1 MALAASKAV
10 SVGWSITRSSSG
22 TTLANWYRRRIEM
35 TKLQSV
41 TRSAGFGLSLTVFTA
56 CSSLGGLG
64 NVLGGVLGQ
73 GNQIQGTVMAV
84 DTRSQQIAVQESGG
98 QTVYL
103 QYDNQTRVT
112 YNNQNYAVTSL
123 ERGDQ
128 ITAEVQQTNNS
139 AYYTDL
145 IQVDQSVST
154 STNGGASGNVQA
166 FEGTV
171 RQVDYQNGWFT
182 FDANNARYTVSLPYN
197 PRTSDVNTFRSLRNG
212 QYVRLYGIY
221 LSNSRIELRQFY

>member
-1 MALAASKAV
+1 
-10 SVGWSITRSSSG
+10 
-22 TTLANWYRRRIEM
+22 M
-35 TKLQSV
+35 TKIQRA
-41 TRSAGFGLSLTVFTA
+41 TRSAATGLALIAFGA
-56 CSSLGGLG
+56 CSSLGSLG
-64 NVLGGVLGQ
+64 NVLGGVLGG
-73 GNQIQGTVMAV
+73 GNQVQGTVMAV
-84 DTRSQQIAVQESGG
+84 DTRSQQIAVQQSDG

-103 QYDNQTRVT
+103 QYDNQTRVV

-139 AYYTDL
+139 AYYTNL

-154 STNGGASGNVQA
+154 STTGTGTGNVQA

-182 FDANNARYTVSLPYN
+182 FDTNNARYTVSLPYN
-197 PRTSDVNTFRSLRNG
+197 PRTADVNTFRSLRVG
-212 QYVRLYGIY
+212 QYVRLYGTY

>member
-1 MALAASKAV
+1 M
-10 SVGWSITRSSSG
+10 RQED
-22 TTLANWYRRRIEM
+22 RDM
-35 TKLQSV
+35 TKIQRV
-41 TRSAGFGLSLTVFTA
+41 TRSAAIGLALTAFAA

-64 NVLGGVLGQ
+64 NVLGSVLGGG
-73 GNQIQGTVMAV
+73 GNQVQGTVMAV
-84 DTRSQQIAVQESGG
+84 DTRSQQIAVQQSDG
-98 QTVYL
+98 QTIYL
-103 QYDNQTRVT
+103 QYDNQTRVV

-139 AYYTDL
+139 AYYTNL

-154 STNGGASGNVQA
+154 SGGATGNVQA

-182 FDANNARYTVSLPYN
+182 FDTNNARYTVSLPYN
-197 PRTSDVNTFRSLRNG
+197 PRTSDVNTFRNLRNG
-212 QYVRLYGIY
+212 QYVRLYGVY
-221 LSNSRIELRQFY
+221 LSNSRIELRNFY